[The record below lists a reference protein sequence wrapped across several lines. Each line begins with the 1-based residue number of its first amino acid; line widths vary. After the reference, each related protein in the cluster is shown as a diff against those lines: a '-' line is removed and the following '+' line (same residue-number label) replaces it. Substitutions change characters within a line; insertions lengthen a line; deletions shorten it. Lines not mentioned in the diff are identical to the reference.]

1 MERAEEFLR
10 DGGEFHLGSLVTE
23 GSHPRSRQLSQVARG
38 DAADGLAILFD
49 VDRDVVETYDRW
61 SRSGQ
66 PEELRDLALATL
78 QGGGRLFFTGCGAT
92 GRLSIQL
99 SSIWRT
105 FWQDRRERGLSSP
118 PPDTWEARASSVM
131 AGGDYALVK
140 SVEGFEDFAPFGRK
154 QIADLGVSKGDM
166 VFAISEGGETSFV
179 IGTAWEGLEKGATVV
194 FVYNNPDEVL
204 RADVGRSREVLD
216 EPRIRKAN
224 LTTGPMAIT
233 GSTRMQATSIEL
245 IALLT
250 VLEMTLRDVVGA
262 GVEAGVGPSSTVPRR
277 DEGGPAGAARG
288 AREREPSAR
297 SCSPGDGRGGGL
309 QEGSPDVLLR
319 RLPGGGRAH
328 RHHGA
333 EPDFLHTLLP
343 AVGRRGG
350 RGVVGVPLHPGAH
363 HGGSLDAAP
372 PPRP

>member
-1 MERAEEFLR
+1 MSTPAKSAMARAEEFLR
-10 DGGEFHLGSLVTE
+10 DGGKFHLGSLVTE
-23 GSHPRSRQLSQVARG
+23 GSHPRSRQLTQVARG

-66 PEELRDLALATL
+66 PEELRDLVLATL

-262 GVEAGVGPSSTVPRR
+262 GVEAGVGPSSTVPDEMRAGLRALHAELVSEVARRKRDGALGGRIAAAVTLPEPTHGAGSDASPPGRLRSMLSGVVWWQR
-277 DEGGPAGAARG
+277 DEAICA
-288 AREREPSAR
+288 
-297 SCSPGDGRGGGL
+297 
-309 QEGSPDVLLR
+309 
-319 RLPGGGRAH
+319 
-328 RHHGA
+328 
-333 EPDFLHTLLP
+333 
-343 AVGRRGG
+343 
-350 RGVVGVPLHPGAH
+350 
-363 HGGSLDAAP
+363 
-372 PPRP
+372 